1 MVDFNYLVEALKI
14 VVTVAIFF
22 VWFIRYDNIRKEFEL
37 YGFPTWFRDLVGIL
51 KISFTV
57 MLHSSLVEVVMI
69 GSFGIVI
76 LMLGAVVNH
85 IRMGSSFRVYIAS
98 VAMLVI
104 TSIIFLQAMEL
115 I

>member
-51 KISFTV
+51 KISFI
-57 MLHSSLVEVVMI
+57 MLHSSW
-69 GSFGIVI
+69 
-76 LMLGAVVNH
+76 
-85 IRMGSSFRVYIAS
+85 
-98 VAMLVI
+98 
-104 TSIIFLQAMEL
+104 
-115 I
+115 

>member
-51 KISFTV
+51 KISFTIFE
-57 MLHSSLVEVVMI
+57 S
-69 GSFGIVI
+69 
-76 LMLGAVVNH
+76 AA
-85 IRMGSSFRVYIAS
+85 FRKAS
-98 VAMLVI
+98 I
-104 TSIIFLQAMEL
+104 TSVT
-115 I
+115 